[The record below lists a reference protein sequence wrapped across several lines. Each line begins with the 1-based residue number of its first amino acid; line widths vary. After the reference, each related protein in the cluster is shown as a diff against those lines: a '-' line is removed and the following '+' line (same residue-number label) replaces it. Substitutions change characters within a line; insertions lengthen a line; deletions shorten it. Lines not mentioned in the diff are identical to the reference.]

1 MRVLWLS
8 PGFPADEQDLNCLP
22 PLQQLALEISTQG
35 IDLQIITLGYPFHSK
50 TYLWHGIP
58 VVSGYGFNQ
67 GRFRWLNWAR
77 VVRHAQAAQQRQ
89 KFDLI
94 HSFWL
99 GPAWL
104 IGRFLQSQWAIPH
117 VTTLMGQDVLSTN
130 WYRHLLCPEH
140 AASMVAVSD
149 FQHKIFAKT
158 TGQQAA
164 QTIPWGVVEQEIPH
178 LLPENRP
185 LDILGCGSLIPLK
198 NWALWLQIV
207 AEMAKSKPDIRAE
220 LIGEG
225 VERPVLEALIRQLG
239 LSRNVCL
246 RGHLPRLEV
255 LARMKQSKVFL
266 HTANFESFGM
276 VMAEAAMN
284 GCRVLSTPVGVAPQI
299 ASVGHSFAEL
309 VKQVA
314 IALNKPLLTTPNRPV
329 RMADTAKCYLDLYRS
344 RV

>member
-22 PLQQLALEISTQG
+22 PLQQLALEISAQE
-35 IDLQIITLGYPFHSK
+35 IDLQIITLGYPFHSNA
-50 TYLWHGIP
+50 YQWHEIP
-58 VVSGYGFNQ
+58 VISGYGFNQ

-77 VVRHAQAAQQRQ
+77 VIRHAQAAHRRQ
-89 KFDLI
+89 KFDVI

-104 IGRFLQSQWAIPH
+104 IGRYLQTKWAIPH
-117 VTTLMGQDVLSTN
+117 VTTLMGQDVLPTN
-130 WYRHLLCPEH
+130 PYRHFLRAEH

-149 FQHKIFAKT
+149 SQHKIFAKT
-158 TGQQAA
+158 TNKQAA
-164 QTIPWGVVEQEIPH
+164 HTIPWGVVDQEIPQ
-178 LLPENRP
+178 LLPANRP
-185 LDILGCGSLIPLK
+185 LDVLGCGALIPLK

-207 AEMAKSKPDIRAE
+207 AEIAKSKPDIRAE

-225 VERPVLEALIRQLG
+225 EERPVLEALIRQLG
-239 LSRNVCL
+239 LSDNVCL

-276 VMAEAAMN
+276 VLAEAAMN
-284 GCRVLSTPVGVAPQI
+284 GCRVLSTPVGAAPNL

-309 VKQVA
+309 VKQVE
-314 IALNKPLLTTPNRPV
+314 IALHQTLLTMPHTPF
-329 RMADTAKCYLDLYRS
+329 RMAQTVQRYLELYRS
-344 RV
+344 WL